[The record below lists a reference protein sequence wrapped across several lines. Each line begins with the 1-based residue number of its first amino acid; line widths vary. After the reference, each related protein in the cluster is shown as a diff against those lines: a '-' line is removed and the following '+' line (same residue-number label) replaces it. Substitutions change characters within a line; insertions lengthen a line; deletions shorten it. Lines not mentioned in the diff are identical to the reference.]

1 MNDTAPNVIIIPAK
15 VEATQEQAKKRH
27 LRVAAY
33 CRVSTDSE
41 EQLSSYEN
49 QLSYYTEK
57 IMKEPGWTM
66 AGVFAD
72 EGITGTS
79 TCKRKEFLRMIRQ
92 YRQGKIDMILA
103 KSVSRFARNTVDTLN
118 FTRELRSLGIP
129 VVFEEQNINSIYPES
144 EFLITLHGAFAQAE
158 SESTSSRARWG
169 KRQAMKSGHVAM
181 QYKQLLGYE
190 KGPDGKPRI
199 VPEQAETVRFIYDRY
214 LAGDSIREIKAAL
227 EGQGI
232 PTVSG
237 KAEWMASH
245 IRSILTN
252 EKYCGDVLLQKN
264 FIQDCISKKVIPNTG
279 QLPKYLIQ
287 NHHEGIVSRETFDA
301 VQLEMARRNAKAG
314 DTRKSTPT
322 GRGKYSGKHVLNKL
336 LFCGECGTAYRRCV
350 WTQRGVKRPVWRCVS
365 RLDYGKKFCTQ
376 SPTLDE
382 EPLQQAILA
391 AVNAVM
397 LDRDTLAR
405 QLAAVME
412 WELAPMLGESMSLA
426 DIDRALEELSSQ
438 FNSLL
443 AEASANP
450 AEDYTERFRELSES
464 TARLK
469 ERKAQLEGACQE
481 QGRLQSRLRAV
492 SAAMEHMTAAMTEWD
507 EEVIHQLL
515 EKVTVLSRE
524 KIRVTFRDGREIEQ
538 YVAQPKRRKL
548 A

>member
-1 MNDTAPNVIIIPAK
+1 MTETAPKVIVIPAK
-15 VEATQEQAKKRH
+15 KETPQEQAQKRH

-33 CRVSTDSE
+33 CRVSTNSK
-41 EQLSSYEN
+41 EQLTSYEN
-49 QLSYYTEK
+49 QLAYYTEK
-57 IMKEPGWTM
+57 IMKNPSWTM
-66 AGVFAD
+66 VKVFAD
-72 EGITGTS
+72 EGKTGTS
-79 TCKRKEFLRMIRQ
+79 TCKRKEFLQMIRMC
-92 YRQGKIDMILA
+92 RQGKIDMILA
-103 KSVSRFARNTVDTLN
+103 KAVSRFARNTVDTLN
-118 FTRELRSLGIP
+118 YTRELRELGIP
-129 VVFEEQNINSIYPES
+129 VIFEEQNINSIYPES
-144 EFLITLHGAFAQAE
+144 EFLIAIHGAFAQSE
-158 SESTSSRARWG
+158 SENTSANVRWG
-169 KRQAMKSGHVAM
+169 KRRSMKAGHVTM
-181 QYKQLLGYE
+181 QYKWMLGYE
-190 KGPDGKPRI
+190 KGPDGRPVI
-199 VPEQAETVRFIYDRY
+199 NEEQAETVRFIYQRY
-214 LAGDSIREIKAAL
+214 LAGDTLRAIKSKLEAQGAL
-227 EGQGI
+227 NAI
-232 PTVSG
+232 G
-237 KAEWMASH
+237 KQEWT
-245 IRSILTN
+245 IKNLLSILSN
-252 EKYCGDVLLQKN
+252 EKYCGDALLQKT

-314 DTRKSTPT
+314 ATRKSTPT
-322 GRGKYSGKHVLNKL
+322 GRGKYSGKHVLSNL

-350 WTQRGVKRPVWRCVS
+350 WTQRGIKRPVWRCVS

-405 QLAAVME
+405 QLTAVME

-481 QGRLQSRLRAV
+481 QGRLQNRLRAV

-507 EEVIHQLL
+507 EEVVHQLL

>member
-15 VEATQEQAKKRH
+15 VETPQEQEKKRH

-103 KSVSRFARNTVDTLN
+103 KSVSRFACNTVDTLN

-158 SESTSSRARWG
+158 SESTSSRVRWG
-169 KRQAMKSGHVAM
+169 KQQAMRSGHVTIN
-181 QYKQLLGYE
+181 YKNLLGYE
-190 KGPDGKPRI
+190 KGLDGKPAI
-199 VPEQAETVRFIYDRY
+199 IPEQAETVRFIYDRY

-227 EGQGI
+227 EGQRI

-287 NHHEGIVSRETFDA
+287 NQHEGIVSRETFDA

-322 GRGKYSGKHVLNKL
+322 GRGKYSGKHVLSKL

>member
-1 MNDTAPNVIIIPAK
+1 M
-15 VEATQEQAKKRH
+15 
-27 LRVAAY
+27 
-33 CRVSTDSE
+33 
-41 EQLSSYEN
+41 
-49 QLSYYTEK
+49 
-57 IMKEPGWTM
+57 
-66 AGVFAD
+66 
-72 EGITGTS
+72 
-79 TCKRKEFLRMIRQ
+79 
-92 YRQGKIDMILA
+92 
-103 KSVSRFARNTVDTLN
+103 
-118 FTRELRSLGIP
+118 
-129 VVFEEQNINSIYPES
+129 
-144 EFLITLHGAFAQAE
+144 
-158 SESTSSRARWG
+158 
-169 KRQAMKSGHVAM
+169 
-181 QYKQLLGYE
+181 
-190 KGPDGKPRI
+190 
-199 VPEQAETVRFIYDRY
+199 
-214 LAGDSIREIKAAL
+214 
-227 EGQGI
+227 
-232 PTVSG
+232 
-237 KAEWMASH
+237 
-245 IRSILTN
+245 
-252 EKYCGDVLLQKN
+252 
-264 FIQDCISKKVIPNTG
+264 IPNTG

-314 DTRKSTPT
+314 ATRKSTPT
-322 GRGKYSGKHVLNKL
+322 GRGKYSGKHVLSNL

-350 WTQRGVKRPVWRCVS
+350 WTQRGIKRPVWRCVS

-405 QLAAVME
+405 QLTAVME

-426 DIDRALEELSSQ
+426 DIDGALEELSSQ

-481 QGRLQSRLRAV
+481 QGRLQNRLRAV

-507 EEVIHQLL
+507 EEVVHQLL

-538 YVAQPKRRKL
+538 AVNQPKKEVYHSMKIFATGDTHGNFERFRPEYFPEGLELTKEDVVLQLGDFGGVWFGDERDDESLDWLEGLPFTVAFVSGNHENYDALVKYPIENWHGGRVRPIRPHVLHLMRGQVFELAGRTFFTMGGAASHDIEDGILSLDDPGFERKYL
-548 A
+548 TLKQKEHTRFRIEHLSWWREELPSEEEYAEARKNLDAYGWAVDYILTHCAPTGIALQLSWHNVADHLTDFLQEVKDRAQYHYWLFGHYHDNRAIDTKHILLWEQIVQIL

>member
-15 VEATQEQAKKRH
+15 VETPQEQEKKRH

-103 KSVSRFARNTVDTLN
+103 KSVSRFACNTVDTLN

-158 SESTSSRARWG
+158 SESTSSRVRWG
-169 KRQAMKSGHVAM
+169 KQQAMRSGHVTIN
-181 QYKQLLGYE
+181 YKNLLGYE
-190 KGPDGKPRI
+190 KGLDGKPAI
-199 VPEQAETVRFIYDRY
+199 IPEQAETVRFIYDRY

-227 EGQGI
+227 EGQRI

-287 NHHEGIVSRETFDA
+287 NQHEGIVSRETFDA

-322 GRGKYSGKHVLNKL
+322 GRGKYSGKHVLSKL

-365 RLDYGKKFCTQ
+365 RLDYGKEFCTQ